1 MTVTTLTGIINHLLP
16 EPHAGLLSGILF
28 GSRATLAPELVT
40 ALIRSGTLHIVAL
53 SGMNITILTNVI
65 GLALLPY
72 VKRRVASV
80 LAILGIAGFIA
91 FVGPSPSVIR
101 AGIMG
106 SIGLLAVVFGRL
118 KWGLLS
124 LVLAV
129 STMLLL
135 KPAWISDLSF
145 QLSVL
150 STLGI
155 VLFGAT
161 HVQDRKK
168 ERTSLWQAWL
178 RFLWRSIRDDLR
190 VTLAAQVFTIP
201 LILFVFR
208 RVSLISPVANIA
220 IGWTIAPLTAL
231 GFVTVLLGLLWLPL
245 AQGIALICWALLE
258 YVIWVV
264 RTTSMLPFASIG
276 AE

>member
-1 MTVTTLTGIINHLLP
+1 MTVATLTGIMNQLLP

-28 GSRATLAPELVT
+28 GTRATLVPELVT

-65 GLALLPY
+65 GVMLLPFF
-72 VKRRVASV
+72 KRWIASV
-80 LAILGIAGFIA
+80 LSILVIAGFIA

-106 SIGLLAVVFGRL
+106 SIGLIAIVFGRL
-118 KWGLLS
+118 HWGLLS

-129 STMLLL
+129 LMMLLL
-135 KPAWISDLSF
+135 KPEWITDLSF

-150 STLGI
+150 STVGI
-155 VLFGAT
+155 LLFGST
-161 HVQDRKK
+161 GRQPRKK
-168 ERTSLWQAWL
+168 HRTSLWYAGLKYVWG
-178 RFLWRSIRDDLR
+178 SIQDGLR
-190 VTLAAQVFTIP
+190 VTLSAQVFTIP
-201 LILFVFR
+201 LIVLVFGR
-208 RVSLISPVANIA
+208 ISLISPVANVA

-231 GFVTVLLGLLWLPL
+231 GFITVLLGIFWLPL
-245 AQGIALICWALLE
+245 AQPVAWICWALLE
-258 YVIWVV
+258 YIIWAV
-264 RTTSMLPFASIG
+264 RITSMLPFASIG